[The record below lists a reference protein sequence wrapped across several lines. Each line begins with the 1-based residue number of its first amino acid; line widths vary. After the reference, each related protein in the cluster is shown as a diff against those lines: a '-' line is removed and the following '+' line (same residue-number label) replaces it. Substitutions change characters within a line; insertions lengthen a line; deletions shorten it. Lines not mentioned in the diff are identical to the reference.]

1 MIKRHTRRKFTRYGH
16 RVEKAYLEKYGTQA
30 AFITDGLHREVK
42 YHATLNSVLCG
53 DRPGYELREQI
64 YNLLGVKD

>member
-1 MIKRHTRRKFTRYGH
+1 
-16 RVEKAYLEKYGTQA
+16 LEKYGTQA